1 MIFRHIKSLSQ
12 WNVGG
17 TGAGLSLVSTPQLI
31 QKKKTSFQGLCR
43 VNETHKL
50 HHHDK
55 VPAQGE
61 GLKIFK
67 IIILIGNQ
75 TESSHSLRIN
85 RLIYY
90 IMLTF

>member
-1 MIFRHIKSLSQ
+1 MSLVRDQERST
-12 WNVGG
+12 NGKHLSETG

-31 QKKKTSFQGLCR
+31 QKKKTLFQGLCR

-67 IIILIGNQ
+67 IIILISSQ
-75 TESSHSLRIN
+75 TESSHSLHIN
-85 RLIYY
+85 S
-90 IMLTF
+90 

>member
-67 IIILIGNQ
+67 IIILITNQ
-75 TESSHSLRIN
+75 TESSHKKIQKHK
-85 RLIYY
+85 
-90 IMLTF
+90 